1 MNVLKFTLTIVIV
14 AVSYASCV
22 NIEIE
27 PINRIKDEDIF
38 GAEVGLL
45 TYRSQL
51 YTELPIEDFK
61 YAHDKLFND
70 HNVVKSINSL
80 SGESISRDVSGAATE
95 KVGYWD
101 DAYRLI
107 RRANYFI
114 ENLPGYESIH
124 GADRVKHLLGE
135 AHFIRAYT
143 YFALAKRY
151 GGVPI
156 IHRVLNY
163 PEETMEE
170 LQIPRSS
177 EEATWDAIADDFD
190 YAIEAMDEK
199 SPRST
204 ANKYVAAAYKSR
216 AMLYAGSIAKYNKIT
231 LKDDFNTLVCGIPA
245 ERAVGYFKQSF
256 DAAKL
261 LEGKFQLYMKSW
273 AANDKE
279 AQYKNFLEIFSEQD
293 MGANPEIIFVK
304 DFSEPDAVSSWDAYH
319 VPLQGKGPNG
329 YSQETNPT
337 LDFIELFD
345 GIEKDENGRFANLDG
360 MGKYRYFDD
369 MMAPFKNAEPRLR
382 GTVIFPG
389 DTWKNMT
396 IEIRR
401 GIFTGP
407 VDGGIN
413 RFLPENSTSSYTSVP
428 NLVLS
433 SDANQT
439 PYEVRA
445 GVFMNP
451 AGLTGTFN
459 SGTTCLSGFSLRKL
473 LDESVPTELVREQF
487 CTTPWVDMRYAE
499 VLLNRAEAAYE
510 LYAAGQGGD
519 FHADAYHCIQQ
530 IRERAGAQLL
540 TSDAEL
546 NDIEIVRKER
556 RKELAFEHKTW
567 WDLRRWRIID
577 KEQNARVYRILMP
590 FYVKE
595 NGKYIFDARLDE
607 KNKQYTFN
615 TKWYY
620 QEIPSGEISK
630 NTNIKQN
637 PGY

>member
-1 MNVLKFTLTIVIV
+1 MNVLKFTFALLVGTV
-14 AVSYASCV
+14 AYSSCL

-38 GAEVGLL
+38 GSEVGLM

-70 HNVVKSINSL
+70 HNVVRSINSL
-80 SGESISRDVSGAATE
+80 SGESISRDVSGAAIE
-95 KVGYWD
+95 NVGYWD

-114 ENLPGYESIH
+114 ETLPKYESIH
-124 GADRVKHLLGE
+124 GADRTRHLLGE
-135 AHFIRAYT
+135 AYFIRAYT

-151 GGVPI
+151 GGVPL

-177 EEATWDAIADDFD
+177 EEATWDAIASDFD
-190 YAIEAMDEK
+190 EAIAAMDEE
-199 SPRST
+199 SPRSM

-216 AMLYAGSIAKYNKIT
+216 AMLYAGSIARYNTIT
-231 LKDDFNTLVCGIPA
+231 LADAFNSQVCGIPA
-245 ERAVGYFKQSF
+245 ARATDYFKQSF
-256 DAAKL
+256 EAAKL
-261 LEGKFQLYMKSW
+261 LEGHFELYTKSW

-279 AQYKNFLEIFSEQD
+279 AQYKNFLEIFSVRD
-293 MGANPEIIFVK
+293 MGSNPEIVFVK

-345 GIEKDENGRFANLDG
+345 GIQKDENGKFAFLDADG
-360 MGKYRYFDD
+360 NYRYYDD
-369 MMAPFKNAEPRLR
+369 MMSPFKDAEPRLR

-401 GIFTGP
+401 GIYTGP
-407 VDGGIN
+407 THGGIT
-413 RFLPENSTSSYTSVP
+413 RFLPENSTLSYTTVP
-428 NLVLS
+428 NLILS

-439 PYEVRA
+439 PYEVQP

-459 SGTTCLSGFSLRKL
+459 SGTTCLSGFSLRKW
-473 LDESVPTELVREQF
+473 LDESVPTELVRERF
-487 CTTPWVDMRYAE
+487 CTTPWIDMRYAE

-510 LYAAGQGGD
+510 LYEAGQG
-519 FHADAYHCIQQ
+519 AAYRTDAYQCIQL
-530 IRERAGAQLL
+530 IRERAGATLL
-540 TSDAEL
+540 AGEADL
-546 NDIEIVRKER
+546 NDMQIVRNER
-556 RKELAFEHKTW
+556 KKELAFEHKAW
-567 WDLRRWRIID
+567 WDLRRWRVID
-577 KEQNARVYRILMP
+577 EEQNARVYRILMP
-590 FYVKE
+590 FYVQE

-607 KNKQYTFN
+607 KNRKYTFN

-620 QEIPSGEISK
+620 QEIPSGEIAK
-630 NTNIKQN
+630 NTHIKQN